1 VEQVDVGIGI
11 VAGGFFDFSSEDGHD
26 FWWCPSSILELIMFM
41 VDL

>member
-26 FWWCPSSILELIMFM
+26 F
-41 VDL
+41 